1 MAQKDAV
8 KATKDN
14 ATCCARTPSRAPVE
28 HLCKYLAMRIAS
40 DLVLAQM
47 PLMRWRTVLRPSR
60 LMPTPEESSKA
71 GSLVL
76 LFSSN

>member
-28 HLCKYLAMRIAS
+28 HLCKYLAMRTAL
-40 DLVLAQM
+40 DLAQM